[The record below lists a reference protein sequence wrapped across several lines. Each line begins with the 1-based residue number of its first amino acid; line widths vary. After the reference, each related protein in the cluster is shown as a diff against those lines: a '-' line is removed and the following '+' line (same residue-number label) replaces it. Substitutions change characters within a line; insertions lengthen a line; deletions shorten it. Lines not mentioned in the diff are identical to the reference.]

1 MDDGDELHSITT
13 GGIIEGTQ
21 PRGRPRTRY
30 ISQIIKDA
38 QAGHLLQGP
47 KRYGEWQGKT
57 EKAIVV
63 VNRSSGKKKQKI
75 N

>member
-47 KRYGEWQGKT
+47 KRYGE
-57 EKAIVV
+57 
-63 VNRSSGKKKQKI
+63 
-75 N
+75 